1 MMGKGR
7 LGQTLNR
14 LAFFLLAPLLLTASS
29 CRSPERAGVGV
40 AEEPS
45 AQQPAPAGPA
55 VPVFEHSPASSAARR
70 GAGLTYS
77 ADTLYFDG
85 EPFYLWSG
93 ELPYYRFSPELW
105 GPRLDAARDAGVLFI
120 TAYVP
125 WNLHEYAEGRFDF
138 TGSSG
143 DGRRNLVGF
152 IEQISRR
159 GMYFIPKPGPFIC
172 AEVRHGGIPDW
183 LTARHPEV
191 AMRDE
196 RDRVVRFRQDGTP
209 LPDQLNRTY
218 VEYVRRWYTRL
229 YQEVIAGRQYG
240 RGPIVA
246 LQVEN
251 ELLYSTSAL
260 ANPFSW
266 GYTEAVQGLYRDWL
280 RSSYQ
285 DIGRYNR
292 EHGTRYEGFSAASA
306 PKSRDWHFSSPAQWL
321 AFQDW
326 VRFKE
331 WYGAAVLKEYAGIL
345 TGLGVKVP
353 LYHNA
358 GMLEDQAPMAFAPLA
373 QELWLGVN
381 FWLPRHPLNS
391 FSSYVQGV
399 RRLKQ
404 LKGSQP
410 DRPSI
415 VPELNWGWGTP
426 GEFDFLARYT
436 MPFSRGSN
444 VYVLADSLHAGRFEG
459 RPYSTIR
466 QPYPGDAPIDSRGNP
481 RPSYWLLARLIGFTR
496 SEGAGLAEALPP
508 ASIALG
514 SYLPYNAPALYTE
527 FSRVRQSELAKV
539 YSSAIAANAFL
550 QQFMEGFISRDAE
563 YRIVDLQRSGSREL
577 AASGLLIVLSQE
589 VMDAATQAL
598 LVWYVLQ
605 GGTLV
610 LLPTVPSLD
619 LELQPATVLR
629 DALLP
634 GLSWRQEKPARG
646 SERLYFEGYEGPVQ
660 GRPPTQVLSGLPA
673 GSRVLGR
680 TGSGEPVAL
689 EKAAGRGRL
698 ILLAAYASDP
708 DFYLWLAARE
718 GYVAR
723 WAWSDDPQVE
733 VVPLVN
739 RQRGDSYLF
748 VVNRGRSGRRVQVS
762 YLQNDGRGTPQVLS
776 TSIAA
781 GSVSILAVHGSELR
795 SASLNGGSGAFLL
808 GSGTGLSLDRADQA
822 DLLRA
827 GRGELLFRADRA
839 TTVSLQLPPGRGSA
853 AVEVL
858 SGSGQ
863 RVAATF
869 GQGGLS
875 FAYSPAEG
883 AAGYYR
889 IILPAA
895 ARRISLPPAAVVK

>member
-1 MMGKGR
+1 
-7 LGQTLNR
+7 
-14 LAFFLLAPLLLTASS
+14 
-29 CRSPERAGVGV
+29 
-40 AEEPS
+40 
-45 AQQPAPAGPA
+45 
-55 VPVFEHSPASSAARR
+55 
-70 GAGLTYS
+70 
-77 ADTLYFDG
+77 
-85 EPFYLWSG
+85 
-93 ELPYYRFSPELW
+93 
-105 GPRLDAARDAGVLFI
+105 
-120 TAYVP
+120 
-125 WNLHEYAEGRFDF
+125 
-138 TGSSG
+138 
-143 DGRRNLVGF
+143 
-152 IEQISRR
+152 
-159 GMYFIPKPGPFIC
+159 
-172 AEVRHGGIPDW
+172 
-183 LTARHPEV
+183 
-191 AMRDE
+191 
-196 RDRVVRFRQDGTP
+196 
-209 LPDQLNRTY
+209 
-218 VEYVRRWYTRL
+218 
-229 YQEVIAGRQYG
+229 
-240 RGPIVA
+240 
-246 LQVEN
+246 
-251 ELLYSTSAL
+251 
-260 ANPFSW
+260 
-266 GYTEAVQGLYRDWL
+266 VQGLYRDWL

-285 DIGRYNR
+285 DIGRFNR

-563 YRIVDLQRSGSREL
+563 YRVVDLQRSGSREL

-708 DFYLWLAARE
+708 DFYLWLAARQ

-748 VVNRGRSGRRVQVS
+748 VVRTQGAGLISTERRPGNAAGPEHLHRRRQRFHPGRSRERAAQRLAERGKRGFPARLRHRPQPGPGRP
-762 YLQNDGRGTPQVLS
+762 GRPAPGRKRR
-776 TSIAA
+776 AA
-781 GSVSILAVHGSELR
+781 LPRRPGHHGQPA
-795 SASLNGGSGAFLL
+795 ASSGPRKRGGGGPVGKRPARR
-808 GSGTGLSLDRADQA
+808 GH
-822 DLLRA
+822 LRA
-827 GRGELLFRADRA
+827 GRAELRLQPRGGRRRVLPDHPSCRSATNFPSACSGSKIRAELDSGGACRIRDELHADPAKDSLLCIHPRLPGFVPAGHPLRAGLRHPSGRGGPDRPRRRP
-839 TTVSLQLPPGRGSA
+839 VRGQLPHRGRP
-853 AVEVL
+853 V
-858 SGSGQ
+858 
-863 RVAATF
+863 
-869 GQGGLS
+869 GG
-875 FAYSPAEG
+875 
-883 AAGYYR
+883 R
-889 IILPAA
+889 
-895 ARRISLPPAAVVK
+895 PPLL